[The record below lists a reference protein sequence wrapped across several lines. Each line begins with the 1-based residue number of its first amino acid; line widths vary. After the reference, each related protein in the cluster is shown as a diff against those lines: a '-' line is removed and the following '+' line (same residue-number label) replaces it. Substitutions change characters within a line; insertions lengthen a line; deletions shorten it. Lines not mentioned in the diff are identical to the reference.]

1 MAAGGD
7 AIHEMGVRIDEVGER
22 MQVDREREVND
33 DGEEEEEEEEDYDE
47 ASLLEL
53 LAHIDREAGS
63 AEAANGS
70 SRNRY
75 RPGEGGFSDFPDFMR
90 DPVIR

>member
-7 AIHEMGVRIDEVGER
+7 AIHEMGVRIDEAAER
-22 MQVDREREVND
+22 MQAAASANNNT
-33 DGEEEEEEEEDYDE
+33 EENDYDE

-53 LAHIDREAGS
+53 LEHIDREAGS
-63 AEAANGS
+63 AEAGS
-70 SRNRY
+70 RSRY

>member
-1 MAAGGD
+1 MMAEEGD
-7 AIHEMGVRIDEVGER
+7 AIHEMAGRIDEAAAAEQMQMGATAVSNGRGGE
-22 MQVDREREVND
+22 
-33 DGEEEEEEEEDYDE
+33 GEENDYDE

-53 LAHIDREAGS
+53 LEHIDREAGS
-63 AEAANGS
+63 AENGS
-70 SRNRY
+70 RSRY

>member
-1 MAAGGD
+1 
-7 AIHEMGVRIDEVGER
+7 MGVRIDEAAER
-22 MQVDREREVND
+22 MQVEGLVGN
-33 DGEEEEEEEEDYDE
+33 GAEEQDDYDE

-63 AEAANGS
+63 AEAGS
-70 SRNRY
+70 RSRY

>member
-7 AIHEMGVRIDEVGER
+7 AIHEMGVRIDEEA
-22 MQVDREREVND
+22 DRIEAAALANNT
-33 DGEEEEEEEEDYDE
+33 EEDDYDE

-53 LAHIDREAGS
+53 LRHIDRETES
-63 AEAANGS
+63 AEAGS
-70 SRNRY
+70 RSRY
-75 RPGEGGFSDFPDFMR
+75 RPGEGGFSDLPNFMR

>member
-7 AIHEMGVRIDEVGER
+7 AIYEMGVRIDEAER
-22 MQVDREREVND
+22 MQVDTSPNNHISNNNNAEDN
-33 DGEEEEEEEEDYDE
+33 DYDE

-63 AEAANGS
+63 AEAGARS
-70 SRNRY
+70 RY